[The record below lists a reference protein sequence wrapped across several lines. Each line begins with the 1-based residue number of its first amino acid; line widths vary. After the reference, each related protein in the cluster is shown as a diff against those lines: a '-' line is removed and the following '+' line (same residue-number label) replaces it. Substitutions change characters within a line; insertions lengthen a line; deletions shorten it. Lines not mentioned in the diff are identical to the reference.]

1 MRSASR
7 RDGNG
12 GSPVARHDGDVA
24 GPVGGQ
30 DGGQLAGVLEAA
42 KALGLTPDSV
52 RARIRRGTLAAR
64 KGNDGQWRVELS
76 RPVLSR
82 QDDHQDSGQDEGY
95 APAGRAAEPAQPDV
109 AGLLENLATLKSELA
124 DERVARARAEGELAV
139 KDALVAE
146 LREALTR
153 EATVLCAALAK
164 AEARADRLE
173 AALAEARRP
182 WLARVL
188 EGLRRRGS

>member
-1 MRSASR
+1 MRSVPR
-7 RDGNG
+7 QDGNG

-42 KALGLTPDSV
+42 KALGLTPDGV

-76 RPVLSR
+76 RSVLAR

-182 WLARVL
+182 WLAKVI
-188 EGLRRRGS
+188 EGLRRKG

>member
-1 MRSASR
+1 MRSVPR
-7 RDGNG
+7 QDGNG

-42 KALGLTPDSV
+42 KALGLTPDGV

-64 KGNDGQWRVELS
+64 KGNDGQWRGGPCTAVPS
-76 RPVLSR
+76 P
-82 QDDHQDSGQDEGY
+82 QDNHQDSGQDESY

-124 DERVARARAEGELAV
+124 DERVARGRAEGELAAERRRNGELTATL
-139 KDALVAE
+139 ALE
-146 LREALTR
+146 R
-153 EATVLCAALAK
+153 
-164 AEARADRLE
+164 ARADRLE

-188 EGLRRRGS
+188 DGLRRKGG

>member
-1 MRSASR
+1 MRSVPR
-7 RDGNG
+7 QDGNG

-42 KALGLTPDSV
+42 KALGLTPDGV

-64 KGNDGQWRVELS
+64 KGNDGQWRGGPCTAVPS
-76 RPVLSR
+76 P
-82 QDDHQDSGQDEGY
+82 QDNHQDSGQDESY

-109 AGLLENLATLKSELA
+109 AGLLEDLATLKSELT

-139 KDALVAE
+139 KGALVAE

-182 WLARVL
+182 WLAKVL
-188 EGLRRRGS
+188 DGLRRKGS